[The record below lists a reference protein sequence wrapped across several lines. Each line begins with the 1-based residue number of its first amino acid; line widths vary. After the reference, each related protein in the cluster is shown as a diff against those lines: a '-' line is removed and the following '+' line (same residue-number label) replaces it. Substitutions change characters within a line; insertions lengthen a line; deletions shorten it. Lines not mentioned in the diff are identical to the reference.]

1 MVSISVSELNK
12 IVGFAVDIDG
22 TITENGNGVI
32 YLPAASKLRFLSK
45 SGYKVIFVTGRSS
58 VEAYYLSVF
67 CGTTKVA
74 VGENG
79 GVIATGPD
87 EFTILAD
94 KELCL
99 EGYYYLKQRI
109 PSLKLKPVF
118 HRLSEVVL
126 ARTFDLDL
134 GKSLIDESGLSVN
147 LTDSKYAY
155 HINEVGTDKAS
166 GLKRALK
173 LLDLDPEKMAAIGD
187 SETDIPLFNL
197 CELGVALGHSP
208 LSVKKSATH
217 VVEGESGKGL
227 SDAIDYISLNYLR
240 KGI

>member
-12 IVGFAVDIDG
+12 IEGFAVDIDG

-32 YLPAASKLRFLSK
+32 YLPAASKLRFLAK

-58 VEAYYLSVF
+58 VEAYYLSIF

-134 GKSLIDESGLSVN
+134 GKSLINESGLSVN

-208 LSVKKSATH
+208 LSVKKSATY
-217 VVEGESGKGL
+217 VVEGQSGKGL

>member
-12 IVGFAVDIDG
+12 IEGFAVDIDG

-32 YLPAASKLRFLSK
+32 YLPAASKLRFLAK

-134 GKSLIDESGLSVN
+134 GKSLINESGLSVN

-208 LSVKKSATH
+208 LSVKKSATY
-217 VVEGESGKGL
+217 VVEGQSGKGL

>member
-1 MVSISVSELNK
+1 LVCTREDDLKK
-12 IVGFAVDIDG
+12 IEGFAVDIDG
-22 TITENGNGVI
+22 TITENGNGLI
-32 YLPAASKLRFLSK
+32 HLPAASKLRFLSK

-58 VEAYYLSVF
+58 VEAYILSVF
-67 CGTTKVA
+67 CGTTRIA

-79 GVIATGPD
+79 GAIATGPD

-94 KELCL
+94 KELCM
-99 EGYYYLKQRI
+99 EGYTYLKERI
-109 PSLKLKPVF
+109 QSVQIKPVF

-134 GKSLIDESGLSVN
+134 GKLLLKESGLSLH
-147 LTDSKYAY
+147 LTDSNYAY
-155 HINEVGTDKAS
+155 HIHQLGTDKAS

-173 LLDLDPEKMAAIGD
+173 MLDLDLKEIAAIGD
-187 SETDIPLFNL
+187 SETDMSLFNL
-197 CELGVALGHSP
+197 CGLGIALGHSP
-208 LSVKKSATH
+208 LCVKKSATF
-217 VVEGESGKGL
+217 VVEGRSGKGL